1 VRAPQGRV
9 NALPS
14 IGGMSS
20 VHAFAAA
27 RAPQLD
33 GARAPIHLVVN
44 HRSGAVGPALRERLD
59 GHPGLARRSV
69 RWHQPQR
76 SRDLPAAALAA
87 ARTAQR
93 NGGIVIAAGGDG
105 TINAVAQAA
114 WALGVPMGVLPRGTF
129 NFFSRQHGL
138 AEDAEQ
144 ALGEVI
150 DSLSAGS
157 LRPVRVGL
165 VNDRLFLVNA
175 SLGLYPRLL
184 AEREAATRRWGRSRA
199 VVLAAAVASLFEP
212 ASVQRLRLVDHTPGN
227 SGTHGLM
234 QISTLFVGANALQLQ
249 AVGLREAAP
258 VSDGALAAVTLAP
271 QTRMQTLRMLW
282 RALRGRL
289 ADEDSVHSLACTRLE
304 VQAAGWRPSARLKV
318 AYDGETSWMRLPL
331 RFAVGERPLWLVAP
345 PLHAAAQTQPFVR
358 KAA

>member
-1 VRAPQGRV
+1 
-9 NALPS
+9 
-14 IGGMSS
+14 MSS
-20 VHAFAAA
+20 VHAFGAA

-44 HRSGAVGPALRERLD
+44 RRSGAVAPGLRERLD
-59 GHPGLARRSV
+59 AHPGLKRRSV

-138 AEDAEQ
+138 ADDAEHAFDELLD
-144 ALGEVI
+144 ALRQR
-150 DSLSAGS
+150 S

-165 VNDRLFLVNA
+165 VNDRVFLVNA

-199 VVLAAAVASLFEP
+199 VVLAAAAASLFEP
-212 ASVQRLRLVDHTPGN
+212 ASVQRLRLIDHS
-227 SGTHGLM
+227 SGRCGVQQLM
-234 QISTLFVGANALQLQ
+234 QISTLFVGANPLQLQ
-249 AVGLREAAP
+249 AVGLPLADE
-258 VSDGALAAVTLAP
+258 VDDGALAAVTLEP
-271 QTRMQTLRMLW
+271 QSRLQTLRMLW
-282 RALRGRL
+282 HALRGQL
-289 ADEDSVHSLACTRLE
+289 AEEASVRSLACTRLE
-304 VQAAGWRPSARLKV
+304 VQAAGWRPSSRVKV

-345 PLHAAAQTQPFVR
+345 PRRQVADADPSARRAA
-358 KAA
+358 

>member
-1 VRAPQGRV
+1 
-9 NALPS
+9 
-14 IGGMSS
+14 MSS
-20 VHAFAAA
+20 AHVFAAA
-27 RAPQLD
+27 RVPQLD

-44 HRSGAVGPALRERLD
+44 RRSGAVGAALRERLD

-138 AEDAEQ
+138 ADDAEQ

-150 DSLSAGS
+150 DALHAGS

-165 VNDRLFLVNA
+165 VNDRVFLVNA

-199 VVLAAAVASLFEP
+199 VVLAAAAASLFEP
-212 ASVQRLRLVDHTPGN
+212 ASVQRLRLIDRTPG
-227 SGTHGLM
+227 GDGVHQLM
-234 QISTLFVGANALQLQ
+234 QISTLFVGANPLQLQ
-249 AVGLREAAP
+249 AVGLPQAEMVGR
-258 VSDGALAAVTLAP
+258 GALAAVTLAP
-271 QTRMQTLRMLW
+271 QTRLQTLRMLW
-282 RALRGRL
+282 HALRGRL
-289 ADEDSVHSLACTRLE
+289 AEEDSVHSLACTRLE
-304 VQAAGWRPSARLKV
+304 VQAAGWRPSSRLKV

-345 PLHAAAQTQPFVR
+345 PLRQAAAAEPPAR
-358 KAA
+358 EAA

>member
-1 VRAPQGRV
+1 V
-9 NALPS
+9 LPS
-14 IGGMSS
+14 ISGMSS

-44 HRSGAVGPALRERLD
+44 RRSGADGGSLRERLH
-59 GHPGLARRSV
+59 GHPGLVRRNV

-76 SRDLPAAALAA
+76 SRDLPAVALAA

-114 WALGVPMGVLPRGTF
+114 WALGVPMGVLPGGTF

-138 AEDAEQ
+138 ADDAEQ
-144 ALGEVI
+144 ALAEVV
-150 DSLSAGS
+150 DALRRGS

-199 VVLAAAVASLFEP
+199 VVLAAAAASLFEP
-212 ASVQRLRLVDHTPGN
+212 ASVQRLRLIDHSPGRT
-227 SGTHGLM
+227 GAHQLM
-234 QISTLFVGANALQLQ
+234 QISTLFVGANSLQLQ
-249 AVGLREAAP
+249 AVGLQQADE
-258 VSDGALAAVTLAP
+258 VDGGALAAVTLQP
-271 QTRMQTLRMLW
+271 QTRLQTLRMLW
-282 RALRGRL
+282 HALRGQL
-289 ADEDSVHSLACTRLE
+289 GEEASLQSLACTRLE
-304 VQAAGWRPSARLKV
+304 VQQAGWRPSSRVKV

-331 RFAVGERPLWLVAP
+331 RFGVGERPLWLVAP
-345 PLHAAAQTQPFVR
+345 PLLQTAIADPPTR

>member
-1 VRAPQGRV
+1 
-9 NALPS
+9 
-14 IGGMSS
+14 MSS

-44 HRSGAVGPALRERLD
+44 RRSGADGDVLRERLD
-59 GHPGLARRSV
+59 GHPGLASRSV

-87 ARTAQR
+87 VRTAQR

-129 NFFSRQHGL
+129 NYFSRQHGL

-144 ALGEVI
+144 ALGEVL
-150 DSLSAGS
+150 DALRQGS

-199 VVLAAAVASLFEP
+199 VVLAAAAASLFEP
-212 ASVQRLRLVDHTPGN
+212 ASAQRLRLVDHSPGRR
-227 SGTHGLM
+227 GAHQLM
-234 QISTLFVGANALQLQ
+234 QISTLFVGANPLQLQ
-249 AVGLREAAP
+249 SVGLPEAG
-258 VSDGALAAVTLAP
+258 VVGDGALAAVTLEP
-271 QTRMQTLRMLW
+271 QTRLQTLRMLW
-282 RALRGRL
+282 HALRGQL
-289 ADEDSVHSLACTRLE
+289 AEEASVHSLACTRLE
-304 VQAAGWRPSARLKV
+304 VQAAGWRPSSRVKV
-318 AYDGETSWMRLPL
+318 AYDGETNWMRLPL

-345 PLHAAAQTQPFVR
+345 PLEQAAAADADPPKR